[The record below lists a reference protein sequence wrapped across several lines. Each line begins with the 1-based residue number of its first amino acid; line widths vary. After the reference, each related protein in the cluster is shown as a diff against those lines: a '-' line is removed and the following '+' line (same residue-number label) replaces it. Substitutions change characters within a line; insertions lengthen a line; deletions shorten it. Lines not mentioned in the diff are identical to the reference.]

1 METARQLCEIFCELY
16 APRHSFVVFTGRSAS
31 KGQYTKLFFDDQCRL
46 IRLMPSEGAAAAEAA
61 MKDSSLR
68 ALFHQAVFDSRMD
81 IDECERAS
89 HLSALV
95 SQMLPGRHKTVI
107 VTERDGEDPVVIGA
121 HKGKA
126 SFNEPEFGTKV
137 LIVLS

>member
-1 METARQLCEIFCELY
+1 M
-16 APRHSFVVFTGRSAS
+16 VFTGRSAS
-31 KGQYTKLFFDDQCRL
+31 KGQYTKLLFDDQCRV
-46 IRLMPSEGAAAAEAA
+46 IRLIPSEEAAAAEAA
-61 MKDSSLR
+61 MKDSSLK
-68 ALFHQAVFDSRMD
+68 ALFHQSVFDSRMD

-107 VTERDGEDPVVIGA
+107 VTERDEEDRVVIGA